1 MDDTVVH
8 YTAMNRT
15 RCGFLRGSAI
25 SSPNNSQSQ
34 FTKDGMLFSVSQ
46 ASKEKKSENKCS
58 VAILLDTISWFD
70 LNS

>member
-34 FTKDGMLFSVSQ
+34 FTKDGMLFSVKQ
-46 ASKEKKSENKCS
+46 GKEKKSENKCS
-58 VAILLDTISWFD
+58 VAILLVTIS
-70 LNS
+70 

>member
-34 FTKDGMLFSVSQ
+34 FKKDGMLFSFSQ
-46 ASKEKKSENKCS
+46 AKKEKKK
-58 VAILLDTISWFD
+58 WK
-70 LNS
+70 